1 MSYKVNN
8 VYIPNR
14 KNQQQVPSHIDTH
27 EVCSSSSNLYIPTLT
42 LPTVKLNK
50 VDQFLKTFQTKTS
63 KHEDIS
69 ISSLD

>member
-14 KNQQQVPSHIDTH
+14 KNQQQLPSHIDTH

-50 VDQFLKTFQTKTS
+50 VD
-63 KHEDIS
+63 
-69 ISSLD
+69 